1 MELTISILFSC
12 IVFYLFFKHECIDDN
27 ETDFCNII
35 NGNAEGNTKDISD
48 DILRSGL
55 PIDHQEEI
63 HPDEEEA
70 VFYEIHNYTQ
80 EPEIKSNNIIDWG
93 DVTYQ

>member
-1 MELTISILFSC
+1 MELMISILFSC
-12 IVFYLFFKHECIDDN
+12 IVFYLFFKYECIDDN

-35 NGNAEGNTKDISD
+35 NGNTGCDTNDARN
-48 DILRSGL
+48 DILQSKL
-55 PIDHQEEI
+55 SIDHQEEI
-63 HPDEEEA
+63 HPEEEA